1 MQNMVDIKTRIKS
14 IKDTG
19 QITKAMQLISVAKL
33 RKANDNFQ
41 KNYEYSHRVRGIL
54 KDILNHTEDIS
65 HPYLMH
71 RVTNRTAYVVIAS
84 DNGLVGDYNHRVL
97 TFADK
102 VIAES
107 KEASIFTIGH
117 MASEYF
123 EKRGMTPDVQ
133 FLYCAQNPNLEDAR
147 RITADLVDL
156 YDNNIIDEVRIV
168 YTRMNGI
175 VNEACEQRLLPILR
189 EDFESDEVE
198 SEYNAMMEFEP
209 STKEVFDILVPQYIL
224 GLTYSALTQAVRC
237 EHSERIETMNN
248 ATKNADEMIGQ
259 LEQQYH
265 RARQEQITTEIA
277 ELSSAKMM
285 R

>member
-1 MQNMVDIKTRIKS
+1 MVDIKTRIKS

-33 RKANDNFQ
+33 RKANDNYQ
-41 KNYEYSHRVRGIL
+41 KNYAYSHRVRGIL
-54 KDILNHTEDIS
+54 KDILNHAESIS
-65 HPYLMH
+65 HPYLWH
-71 RVTNRTAYVVIAS
+71 RETNRTAYVVIAS

-97 TFADK
+97 SFADK
-102 VIAES
+102 IIADS
-107 KEASIFTIGH
+107 KEPSIFTIGH

-123 EKRGMTPDVQ
+123 EKRGITPDVQ

-156 YDNNIIDEVRIV
+156 YDNNIIDEVRIIS
-168 YTRMNGI
+168 TRMNGVI
-175 VNEACEQRLLPILR
+175 NEAYEQRLLPILR
-189 EDFESDEVE
+189 EDFVRDEVE
-198 SEYNAMMEFEP
+198 SEYSAIMDFEP
-209 STKEVFDILVPQYIL
+209 STKEVFDTLVPQYIL
-224 GLTYSALTQAVRC
+224 GLTYSALIQAVRC

-259 LEQQYH
+259 LEQQFH